1 MNPFKWIGRVLG
13 GHPENV
19 PQDAPPP
26 LDPSTDEL
34 MDRCRTVEAVFEAAK
49 ASDPAPTPPLVAAY
63 ERVETDKAVGRPRT
77 EVEVSPGGP
86 RVHAGGFTV
95 DVHELTP
102 ENVLTAKIRLG
113 GINNVEPPDD
123 LTPHERA
130 LYLHYIRLMP
140 EADRANLYR
149 AGGTRL
155 VRETVVAVVRRTT
168 AASETARQLGRDA
181 A

>member
-19 PQDAPPP
+19 PQDDPPP
-26 LDPSTDEL
+26 LDPSTDEFMAMTQRASEIL
-34 MDRCRTVEAVFEAAK
+34 NECKAADT
-49 ASDPAPTPPLVAAY
+49 APPLLAAM
-63 ERVETDKAVGRPRT
+63 ASAPPRAT
-77 EVEVSPGGP
+77 EVEVNPGGP

-102 ENVLTAKIRLG
+102 ENVLTARIKLG

-140 EADRANLYR
+140 DADRAKLYQR
-149 AGGTRL
+149 GGTRL
-155 VRETVVAVVRRTT
+155 VRETVVEVVRKTVAREE
-168 AASETARQLGRDA
+168 SDRQLGRA
-181 A
+181 SA